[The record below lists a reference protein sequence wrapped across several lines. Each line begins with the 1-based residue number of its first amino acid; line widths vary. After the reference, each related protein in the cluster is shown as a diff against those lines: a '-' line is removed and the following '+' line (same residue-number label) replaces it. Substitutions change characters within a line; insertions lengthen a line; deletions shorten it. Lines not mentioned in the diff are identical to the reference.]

1 MQKKFSQRKPR
12 YFILFVTIIQC
23 LLFYYNILY
32 NKYNIIKQLAYQF
45 KSKQSRISRIL
56 VMHEN
61 LSVKKGHISNQYN
74 NPKIKQHSWK
84 RNAVYITTKQKYTT
98 CL

>member
-12 YFILFVTIIQC
+12 YFILFVTIKVQC
-23 LLFYYNILY
+23 LLFNYNILY

-61 LSVKKGHISNQYN
+61 LSVKNVHTSNQ
-74 NPKIKQHSWK
+74 
-84 RNAVYITTKQKYTT
+84 
-98 CL
+98 